1 MSSIEDYKNYFNE
14 ILHKVQPKNLI
25 KNTCNITEEFIE
37 FNSQK
42 IYFPKNKKIK
52 LYGSGKAVLNMA
64 EAIFET
70 IPNKIER
77 SVLVGPYD
85 NHLDYENL
93 TYIKAGHPLPN
104 DKSIEA
110 GEILINEFES
120 HNSDDFYIYLL
131 SGGTSALIEKS
142 TENISLEDFQE
153 TTDLMLKNAMPI
165 EAINCVRKH
174 ISQIKGGRLASF
186 SKAKGVVIVL
196 SDVLGDDL
204 EAIGSAPL
212 YFDKTSFYD
221 AKQFLQEYQIIE
233 KVPFSVKNYLSKGI
247 NGLVDESPKVQ
258 PENLEFLMV
267 GTNKVLLNTAKEVL
281 NSKDINPIILD
292 KQISKNVDE
301 EVKDILNIITNKQGC
316 FILGG
321 EATVNVKGNGKGGR
335 NQHLVLKLLSQFPK
349 NKNLL
354 FLSGASDGIDGNSDA
369 AGAVIDNS
377 ILELIENEKIDINKY
392 LDNFDSNTLFEKIN
406 CLLKSGPS
414 HNNILDL
421 IIINTE
427 TKE

>member
-1 MSSIEDYKNYFNE
+1 
-14 ILHKVQPKNLI
+14 
-25 KNTCNITEEFIE
+25 
-37 FNSQK
+37 
-42 IYFPKNKKIK
+42 
-52 LYGSGKAVLNMA
+52 
-64 EAIFET
+64 
-70 IPNKIER
+70 
-77 SVLVGPYD
+77 
-85 NHLDYENL
+85 
-93 TYIKAGHPLPN
+93 
-104 DKSIEA
+104 
-110 GEILINEFES
+110 
-120 HNSDDFYIYLL
+120 
-131 SGGTSALIEKS
+131 
-142 TENISLEDFQE
+142 
-153 TTDLMLKNAMPI
+153 
-165 EAINCVRKH
+165 
-174 ISQIKGGRLASF
+174 
-186 SKAKGVVIVL
+186 
-196 SDVLGDDL
+196 
-204 EAIGSAPL
+204 
-212 YFDKTSFYD
+212 
-221 AKQFLQEYQIIE
+221 
-233 KVPFSVKNYLSKGI
+233 
-247 NGLVDESPKVQ
+247 
-258 PENLEFLMV
+258 MV